1 MTLKYVAEGRLVGGR
16 CVKCGGAFFPYSPVC
31 IYCGGVAKA
40 EDVPRRGVV
49 LSYSVVHVSNGRFTT
64 PYTVAIA
71 KFGDFQLPGY
81 VKEGP
86 VNIGDE
92 VVWEIGELE
101 GGRWYYFKKL

>member
-1 MTLKYVAEGRLVGGR
+1 MTLKYVAEGMLVGGR
-16 CVKCGGAFFPYSPVC
+16 CVKCGGAFFPYSPIC
-31 IYCGGVAKA
+31 IYCSGEAKA

-81 VKEGP
+81 VKEGS